1 MLAFFL
7 ANRWAR
13 YAALGVVVALLLL
26 GVRQHYI
33 DLGKEQGK
41 TDQKG
46 SESYQD
52 EKERVTSQKQL
63 ADALQAS
70 RDALAVANKRE
81 DDAKARE
88 NTLLATIRSISVQK
102 QTASAQVASLSDTQ
116 AHDYNLTLLGG
127 RQDGS
132 CYSGGQERQIAES
145 LTQYPLCKKEV
156 SAKDGSIKAIN
167 DRISALNDKI
177 TEKDKAFAAMT
188 NAKHESDVRYVKLY
202 NRYPPTYRS
211 AKCLWIAKCGKR
223 NLDLPAPD
231 LIP

>member
-13 YAALGVVVALLLL
+13 YAALGVVVAILLLA
-26 GVRQHYI
+26 VRQHYI
-33 DLGKEQGK
+33 DQGK
-41 TDQKG
+41 AQGKNDANSTS
-46 SESYQD
+46 SESD
-52 EKERVTSQKQL
+52 AKERVIQQQTLASALKQ
-63 ADALQAS
+63 AQDAITAAS
-70 RDALAVANKRE
+70 
-81 DDAKARE
+81 ARE
-88 NTLLATIRSISVQK
+88 AAAQSALNTSLATLRAISAQR
-102 QTASAQVASLSDTQ
+102 QAASAQVASLSDLE
-116 AHDYNLTLLGG
+116 AHAYNLTLLGG

-156 SAKDGSIKAIN
+156 SAKDDSIKAIN

>member
-1 MLAFFL
+1 MLDCFL

-13 YAALGVVVALLLL
+13 YAALGLVVAVLLF

-46 SESYQD
+46 SESSQD
-52 EKERVTSQKQL
+52 EKERATSQKQL

-70 RDALAVANKRE
+70 RDALAVENKRE

-102 QTASAQVASLSDTQ
+102 QAASAQVASLSDIE
-116 AHDYNLTLLGG
+116 AHAYNLTLMGG
-127 RQDGS
+127 RQDGA
-132 CYSGGQERQIAES
+132 CYSGGQERQIAEA

-156 SAKDGSIKAIN
+156 SAKDDSIKAIN
-167 DRISALNDKI
+167 DRISALNDKVL
-177 TEKDKAFAAMT
+177 EKDRQFQAMSL
-188 NAKHESDVRYVKLY
+188 AKQKSDAMYVRLW
-202 NRYPPTYRS
+202 NRYPPKYRS
-211 AKCLWIAKCGKR
+211 AKCLWIAKCGAR
-223 NLDLPAPD
+223 NLDLPTLPPAP
-231 LIP
+231 